1 MSLWVLDTDH
11 VSLFLRGNPRVIAR
25 LSERPLQTVTT
36 IITVQEVFNGWVGE
50 LNQRDNTPELL
61 LSKYR
66 ELSLAVELFRK
77 VPVLEFDR
85 GAFESYERLLR
96 GEVLL
101 RKRRLQ
107 QDVRIAAIALSRN
120 AIVVTRNQRDFALV
134 PGLVLENWME

>member
-11 VSLFLRGNPRVIAR
+11 VSLLLRGNPRVIAR